1 MGVKKKYAV
10 QTEVCV
16 QQALMTIACSFINVY
31 DNQYGLSHCGEKCK
45 CAKFAGPRTYHDNT
59 YNSECNK

>member
-1 MGVKKKYAV
+1 VK
-10 QTEVCV
+10 
-16 QQALMTIACSFINVY
+16 QALMTIACSFINVY

-45 CAKFAGPRTYHDNT
+45 CAKLAGPRTYHDNT